1 MNTAILTFAYHSIVA
16 LGLAGLI
23 ACLLLAGY
31 GIILLYAWVLE
42 RYLVAKKLREL
53 FREFMWQQS
62 VHPGIPG
69 KKEDAN

>member
-1 MNTAILTFAYHSIVA
+1 MNNVILTFAYHAVIA
-16 LGLAGLI
+16 LGIAGLI

-53 FREFMWQQS
+53 FREFMWREMAAERKAQ
-62 VHPGIPG
+62 
-69 KKEDAN
+69 